1 MVNVFIIRKWAALLM
16 VGLLTTI
23 AFYIGIQVYKNLWA
37 GLGFMAGGLLIS
49 VLIAQ
54 ALLANPFSAMLEGAG
69 VLTWNIDSTG
79 IIQPFIMRVEAPYIV
94 GKLDHKLNSD
104 VFDRSTVYQL
114 KAPVKAGFVQQG
126 TGKDGVKR
134 LAIVVDEDEYN
145 SARFQLYQ
153 YPTILYNNQI
163 NSVITKDFLSGVE
176 KTLFAEHTIL
186 YLNRKME
193 ELTSAIRDF
202 GRYVVESL
210 KPSAISGKT
219 IAIAILIIGLVILGA
234 IFLPQIIATIQGQ
247 GGAAVKQAVTNTG
260 NAIQTIKTP

>member
-1 MVNVFIIRKWAALLM
+1 MVNVYKIRKYAALLL

-23 AFYIGIQVYKNLWA
+23 AFYLGIQLYKNLWL

-49 VLIAQ
+49 LLIAS
-54 ALLANPFSAMLEGAG
+54 ALLSNPFSSMLEGAG
-69 VLTWNIDSTG
+69 VITFNIDSTG
-79 IIQPFIMRVEAPYIV
+79 IIRPFIMRVLSPYV
-94 GKLDHKLNSD
+94 EGKLDHKLNSD

-114 KAPVKAGFVQQG
+114 SPPINAGYVQEG
-126 TGKDGVKR
+126 IGKDGVRR

-145 SARFQLYQ
+145 RSRFQLMQ
-153 YPTILYNNQI
+153 YPTIIFNDQI
-163 NSVITKDFLSGVE
+163 KSIITKDFLSGME

-219 IAIAILIIGLVILGA
+219 IAIAILVIGLIVLGA
-234 IFLPQIIATIQGQ
+234 LFLPQIIQTLQGEGGKAVQSAATSAS
-247 GGAAVKQAVTNTG
+247 GA
-260 NAIQTIKTP
+260 IKTLN